1 MLRTIV
7 VIGGGFSGTV
17 LVARLLQV
25 PPAGLTRLVL
35 VERDGRPGR
44 GVAYASRHHPYILN
58 VPAGRMSASAA
69 DPLQFLRYAQR
80 RRPSCAAED
89 FVPRAWYGEYLEELL
104 RAAQLQAPQRI
115 RLEVIEGA
123 AVGVRRVDRAS
134 PLVVQIDHGAEIV
147 ADQVVLATGNPP
159 PAHLPA
165 TRPLAR
171 HERYVHD
178 PWAGPLGFRAGERLL
193 LIGTGLTALDVA
205 LAAAAAGNRPSI
217 VHCLSRRGLI
227 PPRQT
232 AFRPDA
238 FRGDGESVL
247 LGAAPSLRRIVRA
260 VRILAE
266 EAERAGGDWREAI
279 TFVRNLAPTLWQ
291 RLPESERRRFLRH
304 VRVYWDVHRHRLPES
319 TLEQVGKLRQS
330 GWLQIHGGRIERIV
344 PGEGTLSVHWK
355 ARGSGE
361 PRLLE
366 VDRVVN
372 CTGPDYAPGRSSDPL
387 IRGLLRDGLA
397 VADALGLGLRTGP
410 NGALV
415 DADGWPG
422 PHLYYLGPMLRAD
435 HWETTAALEL
445 RGHAERLAA
454 HLAARS

>member
-1 MLRTIV
+1 VLRTIV
-7 VIGGGFSGTV
+7 VVGAGFSGTV
-17 LVARLLQV
+17 LAARLLRH

-35 VERDGRPGR
+35 VERGARPGR
-44 GVAYASRHHPYILN
+44 GVAYAERDYPYILN
-58 VPAGRMSASAA
+58 VPAGRMSARAA
-69 DPLQFLRYAQR
+69 DPLEFLRYARR
-80 RRPSCAAED
+80 RRPTCAAED

-104 RAAQLQAPQRI
+104 RAAQLEAQRGV
-115 RLEVIEGA
+115 RLEVIERSA
-123 AVGVRRVDRAS
+123 TGVRRVDRAS
-134 PLVVQIDHGAEIV
+134 PLVVQLDDGAEIV
-147 ADQVVLATGNPP
+147 ADEVVLATGNPP

-165 TRPLAR
+165 TRRLAG

-178 PWAGPLGFRAGERLL
+178 PWVGPLRFRAGERLL
-193 LIGTGLTALDVA
+193 LIGTGLTALDVT
-205 LAAAAAGNRPSI
+205 LAAAANGDRPSV
-217 VHCLSRRGLI
+217 VHCLSRRGII

-247 LGAAPSLRRIVRA
+247 LGAVPSLRRIVRA

-279 TFVRNLAPTLWQ
+279 TFVRNMAPTLWQ

-319 TLEQVGKLRQS
+319 TVEQVDQLRQS
-330 GWLQIHGGRIERIV
+330 GWLQVHAGRIEQID
-344 PGEGTLSVHWK
+344 PGTDALTVRWR
-355 ARGSGE
+355 ARHGGE
-361 PRLLE
+361 QRSLE

-372 CTGPDYAPGRSSDPL
+372 CTGPDYDPRRSTDPL
-387 IRGLLRDGLA
+387 LRGLLRDGLA
-397 VADALGLGLRTGP
+397 VADPLGLGLRTGP
-410 NGALV
+410 NGALI

-422 PHLYYLGPMLRAD
+422 PHLYSLGPMLRAD

-454 HLAARS
+454 HLAGRS